1 MTFTHLQVRSGYSF
15 YESTMTV
22 DKLVARA
29 KQLNSSALALTD
41 EGVLYG
47 AISFYQTCKRNGIK
61 PLIGMQVTVEI
72 EELQHSVSAVLLA
85 QNNEGYQNLIA
96 LSTSIQLGNPC
107 NLELLGKYREG
118 LFCVLSSSKLSMHQ
132 MISQEAYAALEG
144 LYEALA
150 AYLPVDNLYLGMEYY
165 KEIDAPSLI
174 EEVKAIETNTSFSLT
189 AHHDVRYAEQT
200 DRLSYDCLQAMKQ
213 GEKWAPSSEQVIRGE
228 HHLRSNEEMQKLYQ
242 EVPHLLEANEHIVQQ
257 CSVQLDFNQRLLPAY
272 PVPGDESAGEY
283 LKTMCYDLLKD
294 RYERDNEAAR
304 ERLEYEL
311 SIIDELEFSDYF
323 LIVQDFVQFAKEQ
336 QIVVGP
342 GRGSAAGSIVAYVLG
357 ITNVDPLKYDL
368 LFERFLNPERVS
380 MPDIDIDFSD
390 VRREE
395 IIDYIR
401 EKYGEEHVAQIITF
415 GTFQARS
422 LMRELMKVMEID
434 DRDQAYIL
442 KHITLPAD
450 QPLARCVQ
458 ASPDFAEY
466 IKTSNILRALFKIAV
481 TLEGLPRH
489 MSTHAAGIV
498 IGKENLLADV
508 PLTKGSTDSYLT
520 QYAMNELEAIGLLK
534 MDILGLRNLTLIER
548 IVQTIRTVEKIAID
562 VESLPENDETT
573 FALLQ
578 KGKTNGVFQLESAGM
593 KQVLTRL
600 QPTSLAD
607 IIALNA
613 LYRPGPMD
621 QIPTYINRKHGIEEI
636 TYLHSDL
643 KSILEPTYGVLVY
656 QEQIMQVAHQF
667 AGLSLGQADLLRR
680 AISDKNHEL
689 IQEQKA
695 TFVQGCMDKNYPTA
709 IAEEVFSWIYKFADY
724 GFNKSHSV
732 AYSKISY
739 QLSYLKA
746 HYPAYF
752 FAQLFG
758 TALNDAIK
766 LRTYM
771 REANELGI
779 QMLPPS
785 LNRSFA
791 YFRVED
797 SHIRT
802 GLMAIK
808 GVGYETIRQIVD
820 TRRAGGAFA
829 NLFDF
834 CLRMKKFKRKTI
846 ETLILAGV
854 FDETYDNR
862 ASLLASIDQA
872 MDYAELFGDQHELFP
887 PEIEMKPNYVEIED
901 FTKIK
906 RLQDEKDLLQ
916 MYVTRHP
923 LQEYRPR
930 LSRSGYTAISKVT
943 ELAENKTIQ
952 MMTLLQ
958 SMRKIRTKRG
968 ESMAFLDIG
977 DETGDLDAVLF
988 PQQFRQVSAILQ
1000 EDSFIAL
1007 KGKVS
1012 IKQGKKQLIINEIKP
1027 VELSDIQH
1035 YLKAH
1040 LFIRITENFQ
1050 ENTALQFL
1058 EKAARLYPGEH
1069 VVFVY
1074 HEADKR
1080 TYKLSERYNLADDKE
1095 MMTFL
1100 QSYFGDGNVVFDS

>member
-1 MTFTHLQVRSGYSF
+1 MSFTHLQVRSGYSF

-22 DKLVARA
+22 DKLIARA
-29 KQLNSSALALTD
+29 EQLGCPALALTD

-47 AISFYQTCKRNGIK
+47 AISFYQTCQHHGIK
-61 PLIGMQVTVEI
+61 PLIGMQVTIEL
-72 EELQHSVSAVLLA
+72 EELSSSVSAVLLA
-85 QNNEGYQNLIA
+85 KSNKGYQHLIA
-96 LSTSIQLGNPC
+96 LSTAIQLKNTC
-107 NLELLGKYREG
+107 TLSLLENHQED
-118 LFCVLSSSKLSMHQ
+118 LFCIVSSSSPSVNQWMTQDSYPALHQ
-132 MISQEAYAALEG
+132 
-144 LYEALA
+144 LYETLTAFIST
-150 AYLPVDNLYLGMEYY
+150 DNLYLGMEFY
-165 KEIDAPSLI
+165 KEIDAVAFV
-174 EEVKAIETNTSFSLT
+174 EKVKAVQENTNFSLV
-189 AHHDVRYAEQT
+189 AHHDVRYAEQN
-200 DRLSYDCLQAMKQ
+200 DLLSYECLQAMKQ
-213 GEKWAPSSEQVIRGE
+213 GKKWQPSPDKSVRGE
-228 HHLRSNEEMQKLYQ
+228 RHLRSDEEMQNVFL
-242 EVPHLLEANEHIVQQ
+242 EVPELLEANEYIMQH
-257 CSVQLDFNQRLLPAY
+257 CSVDLDFNQRLLPAF
-272 PVPGDESAGEY
+272 PVPENESASVY
-283 LKTMCYDLLKD
+283 LKRLCHDLLQEKYQVN
-294 RYERDNEAAR
+294 RQTAEK
-304 ERLEYEL
+304 RLEYEL
-311 SIIDELEFSDYF
+311 AVIDELAFSDYF

-336 QIVVGP
+336 HIVVGP

-357 ITNVDPLKYDL
+357 ITNVDPLKYEL
-368 LFERFLNPERVS
+368 LFERFLNPERVT

-395 IIDYIR
+395 VIEYIR

-422 LMRELMKVMEID
+422 LMRELMKVMEVD

-442 KHITLPAD
+442 KHIELPAD
-450 QPLARCVQ
+450 QPIASIVQ
-458 ASPDFAEY
+458 ASPEFSTY
-466 IKTSNILRALFKIAV
+466 IKNSNVLRTLFKIAV
-481 TLEGLPRH
+481 TIEGLPRH
-489 MSTHAAGIV
+489 MSTHAAGVV

-520 QYAMNELEAIGLLK
+520 QYAMHELEAIGLLK

-548 IVQTIRTVEKIAID
+548 IVQTIKTVEKVAID
-562 VESLPENDETT
+562 VENLPETDETT

-621 QIPTYINRKHGIEEI
+621 QIPTYINRKHGKENI
-636 TYLHSDL
+636 TYLHPDL
-643 KSILEPTYGVLVY
+643 QGILEPTYGVLVY

-680 AISDKNHEL
+680 AIGDKNHEL
-689 IQEQKA
+689 IQEQKE
-695 TFVQGCMDKNYPTA
+695 TFVQGCRAKHYPTA
-709 IAEEVFSWIYKFADY
+709 IAEEMFSWIYKFADY

-746 HYPAYF
+746 HYPTYF

-758 TALNDAIK
+758 TAMNDAAK

-771 REANELGI
+771 REAEELGI
-779 QMLPPS
+779 QMLSPS
-785 LNRSFA
+785 LNQSFA
-791 YFRVED
+791 YFRVEGA
-797 SHIRT
+797 HVRT

-808 GVGYETIRQIVD
+808 GIGYETVRLIIEARKQ
-820 TRRAGGAFA
+820 GAFA

-834 CLRMKKFKRKTI
+834 CLRLKNIKRKTI

-887 PEIEMKPNYVEIED
+887 PEIEMKPNYVPKED
-901 FTKIK
+901 FPSLKK
-906 RLQDEKDLLQ
+906 LQDEKDLLQ
-916 MYVTRHP
+916 MYVSRHP
-923 LQEYRPR
+923 LKAYRRR
-930 LSRSGYTAISKVT
+930 LSMNGYTAISKVF
-943 ELAENKTIQ
+943 EVPEKKSVHLITI
-952 MMTLLQ
+952 LQ
-958 SMRKIRTKRG
+958 SMKKIRTKRG

-988 PQQFRQVSAILQ
+988 PQQFREVSATLT
-1000 EDSFIAL
+1000 EETFIVL
-1007 KGKVS
+1007 EGKVS
-1012 IKQGKKQLIINEIKP
+1012 VRQGKKQLIINQISP
-1027 VELSDIQH
+1027 IDLSDIQH
-1035 YLKAH
+1035 YAKAH
-1040 LFIRITENFQ
+1040 LFIRITKDIQ
-1050 ENTALQFL
+1050 EKTALEFL

-1069 VVFVY
+1069 IVFVH

-1080 TYKLSERYNLADDKE
+1080 TYKLGKQYNLANEKD
-1095 MMTFL
+1095 MLPFL
-1100 QSYFGDGNVVFDS
+1100 QAYFGDENVVFDS